1 MYTAGFFTKVS
12 LLSLLLVCF
21 SFPSAVWSQADDT
34 LIKAKQIEF
43 DQKKGAVTIRG
54 EVECPGFQKGT
65 VYIIADPVARFMNN
79 KDMENPWQHILE
91 LSGPGSFSLR
101 LKEGEY
107 VLAAFL
113 DGNMDGID
121 AEFSI
126 LHDRVTFLGN
136 ILTVG
141 KGSVQTPDPIRLKI
155 GTFDFIFQIIKLRS
169 LIRQGNASAISR
181 IRGKITHDSY
191 KAGTL
196 YVFAI
201 EQDSTLAA
209 IHRMEGPGAFELAL
223 EKGNY
228 KICAVCDE
236 EGNGLNPDELER
248 MPGLICFNED
258 YEEDGLTIDRAGDL
272 IEHIDIHFD

>member
-1 MYTAGFFTKVS
+1 MFDARSFAKVS

-21 SFPSAVWSQADDT
+21 SCPSAVWSQADDT
-34 LIKAKQIEF
+34 LIKAKQIEL

-54 EVECPGFQKGT
+54 EVECPGFKKGT

-79 KDMENPWQHILE
+79 KDMENPWRHILE
-91 LSGPGSFSLR
+91 LPGPGSFSLP

-121 AEFSI
+121 AEFSL
-126 LHDRVTFLGN
+126 LHDRVTFFGN

-141 KGSVQTPDPIRLKI
+141 KGSVQTSTPVRLRI
-155 GTFDFIFQIIKLRS
+155 GAFDHIFQIIKLRS
-169 LIRQGNASAISR
+169 LVRQGNASFIAR
-181 IRGKITHDSY
+181 IRGKVIHDNF
-191 KAGTL
+191 KAGTI

-201 EQDSTLAA
+201 KQDSTLAA

-228 KICAVCDE
+228 KICAVCDKDGSGLKPDTL
-236 EGNGLNPDELER
+236 EG

-258 YEEDGLTIDRAGDL
+258 YEEDGLVIERAGDL
-272 IEHIDIHFD
+272 IEHIDIHLD